1 MRAVDRPGLRNV
13 SIFPMLGV
21 GEGNVSF
28 LELIDGRTLPS
39 THVEIY
45 LLGGSDVCV
54 RKC

>member
-13 SIFPMLGV
+13 SVFPVLGV
-21 GEGNVSF
+21 GEGNVSL

-45 LLGGSDVCV
+45 LLGRSDVCV
-54 RKC
+54 REC